1 MTPRQLLETHA
12 KTSREALADGKPR
25 PRLEAGAYLAGADLT
40 DANLADANLAGA
52 DLTGANL
59 ADANLAGAD
68 RTSPP
73 TSPYVER
80 PRKSASERAA
90 AYRARNP
97 NVPVVDD
104 LDRKILAAIDAGGG
118 LRMASWHTCETTHC
132 RAGWAIT
139 LAGDEGTA
147 LESRLGPERAGAAI
161 YRASTGRVPHFFATD
176 ECALEDIKRCAELA
190 ELTS

>member
-1 MTPRQLLETHA
+1 VAGEGGAVVTPRQLLETHA

-97 NVPVVDD
+97 NVATYGVVAH
-104 LDRKILAAIDAGGG
+104 LRNDA
-118 LRMASWHTCETTHC
+118 L
-132 RAGWAIT
+132 
-139 LAGDEGTA
+139 
-147 LESRLGPERAGAAI
+147 SRGMGHNSGR
-161 YRASTGRVPHFFATD
+161 RRRDSTG
-176 ECALEDIKRCAELA
+176 I
-190 ELTS
+190 